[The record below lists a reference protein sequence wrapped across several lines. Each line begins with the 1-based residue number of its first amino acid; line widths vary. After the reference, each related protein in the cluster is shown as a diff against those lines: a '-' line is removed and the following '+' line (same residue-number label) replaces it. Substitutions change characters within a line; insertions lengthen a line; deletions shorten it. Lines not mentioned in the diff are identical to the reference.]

1 MLRRAAV
8 WAAALA
14 AVTADDNWLRT
25 RWDPTT
31 ADPTVVC
38 DSTADG
44 SYSCYTCPRGK
55 YRKAGLRRSECVH
68 CPRGRYGATAG
79 LTSST
84 CTANCPSGRYNDRLG
99 AKSPDDCKLCPS
111 GKYGAATGLA
121 TSECSSSCPSG
132 YYSATFGLDSS
143 SLCDECPVGYRGWQ
157 CTHALTPRRGHFIST
172 DGHIDERSHAYVD
185 GEKIPQG
192 LSPVTWVD
200 LASPLVNKATGPYDA

>member
-1 MLRRAAV
+1 MRLPNLRARAHFRTFFRRRFD
-8 WAAALA
+8 AADLA
-14 AVTADDNWLRT
+14 AYKCTFNGENNRGEILIYDYAIVAGIDDRST
-25 RWDPTT
+25 RMHLSL
-31 ADPTVVC
+31 AE
-38 DSTADG
+38 
-44 SYSCYTCPRGK
+44 PR
-55 YRKAGLRRSECVH
+55 V
-68 CPRGRYGATAG
+68 
-79 LTSST
+79 
-84 CTANCPSGRYNDRLG
+84 
-99 AKSPDDCKLCPS
+99 SPDARQLRV
-111 GKYGAATGLA
+111 AA
-121 TSECSSSCPSG
+121 TSECSGSCPSG